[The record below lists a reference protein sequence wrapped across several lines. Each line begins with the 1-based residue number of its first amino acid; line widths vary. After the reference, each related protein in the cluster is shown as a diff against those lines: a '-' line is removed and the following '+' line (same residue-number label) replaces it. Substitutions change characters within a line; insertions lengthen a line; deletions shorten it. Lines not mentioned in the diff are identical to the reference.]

1 MSAHDHHHPSDH
13 HPHVLPL
20 SMYFGV
26 AGGLIILTILTVYTA
41 KFMPEHIYMLTKMT
55 ITPTISM
62 TIAFIIASAKALLV
76 AAFFMHL
83 KYDEA
88 FNRVCLTSSLVFVAF
103 FFIFTLGDMLTRDQS
118 KNASYIKP
126 TTPKAFQELTEVSR
140 YYPEKFE
147 KEGRK
152 ITKVRTGVYL
162 VGAREG
168 YQKDGEKIGEA
179 SH

>member
-1 MSAHDHHHPSDH
+1 M
-13 HPHVLPL
+13 
-20 SMYFGV
+20 
-26 AGGLIILTILTVYTA
+26 IC
-41 KFMPEHIYMLTKMT
+41 
-55 ITPTISM
+55 
-62 TIAFIIASAKALLV
+62 LLV
-76 AAFFMHL
+76 IKRRTLLISNLRLL
-83 KYDEA
+83 K
-88 FNRVCLTSSLVFVAF
+88 L
-103 FFIFTLGDMLTRDQS
+103 S
-118 KNASYIKP
+118 KS
-126 TTPKAFQELTEVSR
+126 LTEVSR